1 MELNEFLIKFKLVD
15 LYKMSFNV
23 VLLQGKDDTTGEDL
37 IQRDDDKPETVR
49 KRLETYQDNTQ
60 PVLQYFR

>member
-1 MELNEFLIKFKLVD
+1 
-15 LYKMSFNV
+15 MSFNV

-60 PVLQYFR
+60 PVLQYFRYYINNNITRYRKDI